1 MNGTVVTQKIMSY
14 IKGFFINIGIHEEF
28 IDKIE
33 PLLYILLISVI
44 AFLTAEIIYR
54 VGTIILKRIFKLK
67 EYTFLSKIME
77 HKVLRKQVGII
88 PPLLINTLLPLAFA
102 DSPVMLK
109 YMKTAIWVYFII
121 MLTRAITATIS
132 SIGETAFNN
141 RKYRNRPIKGF
152 IQVAKI
158 IVYIITVILII
169 STVTDKSP
177 LYLIGGLGAFAAV
190 LMLVT
195 KDSIMGFVG
204 GFLLLENDMVR
215 IGDWIEVPG
224 DTINGIIFDISLTI
238 VKVRNFDNTIATIP
252 PYTLINESFI
262 NWRGMNESGGR
273 RIARGYTVKLDNIK
287 PCNSE
292 ILKRVKRLDT
302 DLADYIKESFYDK
315 RVIQA
320 KDISIQKRPDTNAGL
335 FRTYAGIY
343 LNKHPMINKDMMI
356 MVRTL
361 EPTGNGLPIQFYC
374 FTNTT
379 EWVMYENIQAEI
391 MEHFASVMPLF
402 DLYPYQN
409 TSARDTIISG
419 MLEANFPIDKI
430 KGTPPEIT
438 K

>member
-1 MNGTVVTQKIMSY
+1 MNSMLVTQKIMSY
-14 IKGFFINIGIHEEF
+14 IKEFFVRTGINEGLF
-28 IDKIE
+28 DKME
-33 PLLYILLISVI
+33 PIIYIIIILVI
-44 AFLTAEIIYR
+44 AFITAEIIYR
-54 VGTIILKRIFKLK
+54 IATIILKRIFKIK
-67 EYTFLSKIME
+67 KYTFLSKIME
-77 HKVLRKQVGII
+77 YKVLRKQTAII
-88 PPLLINTLLPLAFA
+88 PPLIINTLLPLAFA
-102 DSPVMLK
+102 DSPMMLK

-141 RKYRNRPIKGF
+141 RKYQNRPIKGF

-158 IVYIITVILII
+158 IVYIITIILII
-169 STVTDKSP
+169 STITDKSP

-224 DTINGIIFDISLTI
+224 DTINGVIFDISLTI

-262 NWRGMNESGGR
+262 NWRGMSESGGR

-287 PCNSE
+287 PCSNE
-292 ILKRVKRLDT
+292 ILERVKILDQSF
-302 DLADYIKESFYDK
+302 ADYINRYFNDATSEETTENPN
-315 RVIQA
+315 
-320 KDISIQKRPDTNAGL
+320 QKRSDTNAGL

-343 LNKHPMINKDMMI
+343 LNKHPMINKEMLI

-379 EWVMYENIQAEI
+379 EWTVYETVQAEI